1 MSDDSIAIHLRDL
14 AEPLVTAWR
23 REFAGVAR
31 VTVSCGDIFSDRAG
45 PIGPDDAV
53 DVKADTIVSPANGFG
68 FMDGGI
74 DALYT
79 YQLGAQVQE
88 NLRARLARDLG

>member
-1 MSDDSIAIHLRDL
+1 MAARARRRGARDGQLR
-14 AEPLVTAWR
+14 R
-23 REFAGVAR
+23 
-31 VTVSCGDIFSDRAG
+31 IFSDRAG

-53 DVKADTIVSPANGFG
+53 DVKADAIVSPAN
-68 FMDGGI
+68 GGI